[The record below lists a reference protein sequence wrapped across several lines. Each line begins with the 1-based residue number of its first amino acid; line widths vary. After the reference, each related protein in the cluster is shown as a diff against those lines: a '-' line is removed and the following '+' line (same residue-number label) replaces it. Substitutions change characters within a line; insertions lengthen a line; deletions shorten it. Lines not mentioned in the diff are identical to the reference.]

1 MQPPLM
7 LLVLIIDRAHMAYRS
22 MPERADLFRPTG
34 LPLDQEI
41 DDTPLAH
48 IALHPRCP
56 SITARPV
63 DPQADPQGV
72 QDAAQRP

>member
-1 MQPPLM
+1 MQPPLI
-7 LLVLIIDRAHMAYRS
+7 LLILIIDRAYMAYRS
-22 MPERADLFRPTG
+22 VPERADLFRPTR

-41 DDTPLAH
+41 DDTSLAH

-56 SITARPV
+56 RITARAV
-63 DPQADPQGV
+63 NAQADPQGI